1 MKIFFDT
8 EFTGLHQGTSL
19 ISLAMISENGHIF
32 YAEFEDYDTNQI
44 SPWLKENVINHL
56 FLKQDFSVGNHGVLL
71 VRGNKYEIRQHISY
85 WLSKLGKVEFIGDV
99 YMYDWMLF
107 CELFDGAL
115 NIPPNISYIPIDFA
129 TLLWQ
134 KGIDPKIDREKLIEN
149 DQLTS
154 SLLDFPFPLNKH
166 NALYDAVLLKLC
178 FENLFKS

>member
-8 EFTGLHQGTSL
+8 EFTGLHQRTSL

-32 YAEFEDYDTNQI
+32 YAEFVDYDTNQI
-44 SPWLKENVINHL
+44 SPWLEENVINHL
-56 FLKQDFSVGNHGVLL
+56 FLKQDFSEKNNRVLL
-71 VRGNKYEIRQHISY
+71 VRGNKIEIRQHISY
-85 WLSKLGKVEFIGDV
+85 WLSHLGKVEFIGDV

-115 NIPPNISYIPIDFA
+115 NIPSNISYIPIDFA

-134 KGIDPKIDREKLIEN
+134 KGIDPKIDREKLIE
-149 DQLTS
+149 DYKLTS
-154 SLLDFPFPLNKH
+154 SLLGLPFPLNKH